1 MSANEKDTPGP
12 TRMSRRK
19 LLYTAGAGSL
29 LAAARPA
36 AVSAAAQL
44 AAPIASGGARSAV
57 VHLSMCVSDNMR
69 TLPLRDGRVTA
80 DGIELSV
87 STVHPSEMFWR
98 QLRFAE
104 FDISEMS
111 WSSLLMA
118 IAGGDKRWVALPVFT
133 ARGFPHTGILVRTD
147 KGIERPQDLKGKRVA
162 VPEYQQTS
170 ALWSRGVLQ
179 HEFGVTAWD
188 MEWYMERTEELS
200 HGGATGFTPPPKLKF
215 HRIEPPANIGS
226 MLLDGTVDA
235 SLLYL
240 NEVNL
245 VDRSRVDLRNRP
257 EIRLLFRDG
266 VAEGARYYKKTGFYP
281 ANHCVV
287 IQRQT
292 LEKYPWAALN
302 VYKAF
307 VAAKEM
313 AHNPGRELATAYFDL
328 DLLPSAGRRVLDID
342 PFPYGVK
349 ANRAMLDALINFS
362 HEQGLTSRK
371 LTVEEVF
378 YPATLEL

>member
-1 MSANEKDTPGP
+1 VKP
-12 TRMSRRK
+12 
-19 LLYTAGAGSL
+19 
-29 LAAARPA
+29 
-36 AVSAAAQL
+36 
-44 AAPIASGGARSAV
+44 
-57 VHLSMCVSDNMR
+57 
-69 TLPLRDGRVTA
+69 
-80 DGIELSV
+80 DGIELAV

-98 QLRFAE
+98 QLRFSE

-111 WSSLLMA
+111 WSSLLIA
-118 IAGGDKRWVALPVFT
+118 ISQGDKRWVALPIFT

-147 KGIERPQDLKGKRVA
+147 RGIEKPEDLKGKRVA

-188 MEWYMERTEELS
+188 MNWFMERTEELS
-200 HGGATGFTPPPKLKF
+200 HGGATGFK
-215 HRIEPPANIGS
+215 PPAKLNFQRIVPPDNIGT
-226 MLLDGTVDA
+226 MLLDGRVDA

-240 NEVNL
+240 TDVNL

-257 EIRLLFRDG
+257 EVRLLFRDQ

-287 IQRQT
+287 FQRQV

-307 VAAKEM
+307 AAAKDLVQL
-313 AHNPGRELATAYFDL
+313 PGREFASIYFDL
-328 DLLPSAGRRVLDID
+328 ALLPASERKVLDVD
-342 PFPYGVK
+342 PYPYGVQ
-349 ANRAMLDALINFS
+349 ANRAMLEALTQFS
-362 HEQGLTSRK
+362 HEQGLTERRLK
-371 LTVEEVF
+371 LEEVF
-378 YPATLEL
+378 YPATLDL